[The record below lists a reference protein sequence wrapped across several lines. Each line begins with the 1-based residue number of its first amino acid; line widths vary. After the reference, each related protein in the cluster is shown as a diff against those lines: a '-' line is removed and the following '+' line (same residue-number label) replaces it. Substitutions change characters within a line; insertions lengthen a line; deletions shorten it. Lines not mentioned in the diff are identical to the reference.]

1 MLGGVSYHMLPH
13 LPKVPHLHVNRPLV
27 GTPSGV
33 SKFDFSDSFESK
45 NSAQMQASTAQG

>member
-1 MLGGVSYHMLPH
+1 MLGGVIYHMLPH

-33 SKFDFSDSFESK
+33 SKFVFSGSFESK
-45 NSAQMQASTAQG
+45 NSAQMQASTAHG